1 MGHANV
7 SFNNISWGRLYCIV
21 FGFWVMSSVVGKRN
35 KKYNPLKQLD
45 LVAKQALKNAAVGY
59 VTGGEGCKLVDL
71 RSGQPSNASYTTVR
85 LISTLRHEWSV
96 LIAVFGIDS
105 SGQKYMKS
113 EEITVTRPCFQ
124 SELIDT
130 LNEKHAAL
138 GKNFNQAHLINY
150 GWIGTTYVKNWDEA
164 EAFDLLTNLGA
175 FEYKL
180 EQGE

>member
-1 MGHANV
+1 M
-7 SFNNISWGRLYCIV
+7 
-21 FGFWVMSSVVGKRN
+21 KRT

-45 LVAKQALKNAAVGY
+45 LVAKQSLKNAAVGY
-59 VTGGEGCKLVDL
+59 VTGSKGCKLIDL
-71 RSGQPSNASYTTVR
+71 RNKQVSYASHTTVK
-85 LISTLRHEWSV
+85 LISTLRHKWSV
-96 LIAVFGIDS
+96 FIAVFGIDS

-180 EQGE
+180 EVSNGTRNNN

>member
-1 MGHANV
+1 M
-7 SFNNISWGRLYCIV
+7 
-21 FGFWVMSSVVGKRN
+21 KRT

-59 VTGGEGCKLVDL
+59 VTGSKGCKLIDL
-71 RSGQPSNASYTTVR
+71 RNKQVSYASHTTVK
-85 LISTLRHEWSV
+85 LISTLRHKWSV
-96 LIAVFGIDS
+96 FIAVFGIDS

-175 FEYKL
+175 FEYRL
-180 EQGE
+180 EDQE